1 MVRRLKQ
8 ARNVNGKGRSS
19 HRKGASK
26 SGRTGGVVSG
36 RGAGR
41 EGSGRQALPRRLK
54 EQPPGNGEAVEAGVV
69 AANVNFITIDE
80 DAAGQRVDNFLLRVL
95 KGVPKTRVYR
105 IVRKGEVRV
114 NKKRVSADY
123 RLELNDVVR
132 IPPVRVAEREAPIR
146 PADSVIAQLEKAVLY
161 EDDLLLIINKP
172 SGLAVHG
179 GSGLSYGVIE
189 ALRQLRPDNRTL
201 ELVHRLDRDTSGC
214 LVIAKR
220 RSMLRHLHNQLQQ
233 KEKVEKLYH
242 ALVVGKWPARKQ
254 LVNAPLLKNVLQSGE
269 RMVRVHVDGKKSRTA
284 FRVLNRFPN
293 MTLVEAYPITGRTH
307 QIRVHCLHAGHPIAG
322 DEKYGMD
329 SDNQSQKQFGLKR
342 LFLHA
347 ASIEFDLLD
356 GKRLKVEAP
365 LPDDLAEVLSALQL
379 DVGSKN

>member
-1 MVRRLKQ
+1 M
-8 ARNVNGKGRSS
+8 
-19 HRKGASK
+19 
-26 SGRTGGVVSG
+26 
-36 RGAGR
+36 
-41 EGSGRQALPRRLK
+41 
-54 EQPPGNGEAVEAGVV
+54 NGEAVEADVV
-69 AANVNFITIDE
+69 AANVNFMTIDE

-114 NKKRVSADY
+114 NKKRVTADY
-123 RLELNDVVR
+123 RLQLSDVVR
-132 IPPVRVAEREAPIR
+132 IPPVRMAERESPVR

-189 ALRQLRPDNRTL
+189 ALRQLRPENRTL

-242 ALVVGKWPARKQ
+242 ALVAGKWPARKQ
-254 LVNAPLLKNVLQSGE
+254 LVNAPLLKNVLRSGE

-284 FRVLNRFPN
+284 FRVLERFPN

-307 QIRVHCLHAGHPIAG
+307 QIRVHCLHAGHAIAG

-329 SDNQSQKQFGLKR
+329 ADNLLQKQFGLKR

-365 LPDDLAEVLSALQL
+365 LPVDLAEVLSALQGL
-379 DVGSKN
+379 DIGSNN

>member
-1 MVRRLKQ
+1 MAVEDE
-8 ARNVNGKGRSS
+8 RSS
-19 HRKGASK
+19 QDG
-26 SGRTGGVVSG
+26 
-36 RGAGR
+36 
-41 EGSGRQALPRRLK
+41 
-54 EQPPGNGEAVEAGVV
+54 GEALRVRL
-69 AANVNFITIDE
+69 ITIDE
-80 DAAGQRVDNFLLRVL
+80 DTADQRIDNYLLRVL
-95 KGVPKTRVYR
+95 KGVPKTRIYR

-114 NKKRVSADY
+114 NKKRITADY
-123 RLELNDVVR
+123 RLQPGDVVR
-132 IPPVRVAEREAPIR
+132 IPPVRVAEANAPAR

-161 EDDLLLIINKP
+161 EDDQLLIINKP

-179 GSGLSYGVIE
+179 GSGLSYGAIE
-189 ALRQLRPDNRTL
+189 ALRQLRPENRTL

-233 KEKVEKLYH
+233 KGKVEKLYH

-284 FRVLNRFPN
+284 FRVLDRFPN

-307 QIRVHCLHAGHPIAG
+307 QIRVHCLHAGHAIAG

-329 SDNQSQKQFGLKR
+329 EDNQSQRQFGLKR

-347 ASIEFDLLD
+347 ASIQFELPD
-356 GKRLKVEAP
+356 GRLLKVEAP
-365 LPDDLAEVLSALQL
+365 LPDELLEVLSVLK
-379 DVGSKN
+379 GE

>member
-1 MVRRLKQ
+1 MKQ
-8 ARNVNGKGRSS
+8 AK
-19 HRKGASK
+19 
-26 SGRTGGVVSG
+26 
-36 RGAGR
+36 
-41 EGSGRQALPRRLK
+41 
-54 EQPPGNGEAVEAGVV
+54 
-69 AANVNFITIDE
+69 VNFIAIDE
-80 DAAGQRVDNFLLRVL
+80 EAVGQRIDNFLLRVL

-114 NKKRVSADY
+114 NKKRVTADY

-132 IPPVRVAEREAPIR
+132 IPPVRVAEREAPVR
-146 PADSVIAQLEKAVLY
+146 PTDSVIAQLERSVLY
-161 EDDLLLIINKP
+161 EDDLLIIINKP
-172 SGLAVHG
+172 SGIAVHG

-189 ALRQLRPDNRTL
+189 GLRQLRPENRTL

-233 KEKVEKLYH
+233 REKVEKLYH

-284 FRVLNRFPN
+284 FRVLDRFPN

-322 DEKYGMD
+322 DQKYGMD
-329 SDNQSQKQFGLKR
+329 ADNQLQKQFGLKR

-347 ASIEFDLLD
+347 ASIEFELPD

-365 LPDDLAEVLSALQL
+365 LPEDLAEVLAALKDQL
-379 DVGSKN
+379 

>member
-1 MVRRLKQ
+1 M
-8 ARNVNGKGRSS
+8 
-19 HRKGASK
+19 
-26 SGRTGGVVSG
+26 VVSG
-36 RGAGR
+36 REAER
-41 EGSGRQALPRRLK
+41 ACSEKNAFFRKPK
-54 EQPPGNGEAVEAGVV
+54 EQPSIDKEVVDGGVEV
-69 AANVNFITIDE
+69 AKVHFITIDD

-95 KGVPKTRVYR
+95 KGVPKTRIYR

-114 NKKRVSADY
+114 NKKRVTADY

-132 IPPVRVAEREAPIR
+132 IPPVRIAEREAPVR

-189 ALRQLRPDNRTL
+189 ALRQLRPENRTL

-284 FRVLNRFPN
+284 FRVLDRFPN

-322 DEKYGMD
+322 DGKYGMD
-329 SDNQSQKQFGLKR
+329 ADNQSQKQFGLNR

-365 LPDDLAEVLSALQL
+365 LPEDLAEVLSVLK
-379 DVGSKN
+379 GE